1 MLKQVT
7 TQAVIIISQVKQEAI
22 PYVLLL
28 AFDALVILQ
37 IVKISK
43 HFYTNCGWCYKEG
56 DRSDNVD
63 EIKSNFRLCMHTS
76 ICNHR

>member
-1 MLKQVT
+1 MLIQVT

-22 PYVLLL
+22 PYVLFL

-43 HFYTNCGWCYKEG
+43 HFWDVFWTG
-56 DRSDNVD
+56 SM
-63 EIKSNFRLCMHTS
+63 EIS
-76 ICNHR
+76 IGLVN